1 MIDDLLNLARLD
13 RRSMDLRM
21 TSLNSLVEN
30 VLHDLESET
39 TDRKIDWRVGSL
51 PSVNCDPGL
60 IQQVFA
66 NLLSNAVKYT
76 RRRER
81 AVIEID
87 QSTINGQLV
96 LFVRDNDAGFNPKY
110 SDKLFGTFQRL
121 HTDQEFEG
129 TGVGLATVQH
139 IVGKHGDASGAEAE
153 TNKGATF
160 YFSLGEAAAMS
171 GAVNRHAS
179 GK

>member
-1 MIDDLLNLARLD
+1 
-13 RRSMDLRM
+13 MDLQM

-39 TDRKIDWRVGSL
+39 TERRIEWRVGSL

-96 LFVRDNDAGFNPKY
+96 LFVRDNGAGFNSKY
-110 SDKLFGTFQRL
+110 SDKLFGTFQRF

-129 TGVGLATVQH
+129 TGVGLATVQR
-139 IVGKHGDASGAEAE
+139 IVRKHGGCIWAEAE

-160 YFSLGEAAAMS
+160 YFSLGEAAVMS
-171 GAVNRHAS
+171 GAVNRLAS

>member
-1 MIDDLLNLARLD
+1 MARMIDDLLNLARLD
-13 RRSMDLRM
+13 RWSMSLQM

-30 VLHDLESET
+30 VVHDLESET

-76 RRRER
+76 RRRGR
-81 AVIEID
+81 AVIEVD
-87 QSTINGQLV
+87 QSTIEGQLV
-96 LFVRDNDAGFNPKY
+96 LFVLDNGAGFDPKY

-121 HTDQEFEG
+121 HSDQEVEG
-129 TGVGLATVQH
+129 TGLGLATVRR
-139 IVGKHGDASGAEAE
+139 IVRKHGDR
-153 TNKGATF
+153 
-160 YFSLGEAAAMS
+160 
-171 GAVNRHAS
+171 VW
-179 GK
+179 